1 MRSAKRLSCDQGGAA
16 LVEFALIVP
25 VLLILLMGG
34 FDMAHR
40 LYARAVLQGAVQK
53 AARDTGLED
62 GTVAARQTAIDTK
75 VRDQARLIHNGAT
88 FTFDRRSYRTF
99 TRAAE
104 PAETWTDTNGD
115 KVCNAGEPFNDVN
128 RNGTR
133 DADVGVSG
141 QGGAQDAVVYSVRM
155 QYPAVTPVF
164 GLIGINRQVDL
175 TARTVLRNQPYNDQG
190 SELSPIAGNCA

>member
-1 MRSAKRLSCDQGGAA
+1 MSSAKKLSCDQGGAA
-16 LVEFALIVP
+16 LMEFALIVP
-25 VLLILLMGG
+25 VLLILLMGA

-62 GTVAARQTAIDTK
+62 GTLAARQAAIDTNVK
-75 VRDQARLIHNGAT
+75 NQARMIHNGAK

-99 TRAAE
+99 ARAAE
-104 PAETWTDTNGD
+104 PGEAWTDTNGD
-115 KVCNAGEPFNDVN
+115 KVCNAGEPFNDIN

-133 DADVGVSG
+133 DADIGVSG

-164 GLIGINRQVDL
+164 GLIGIDQQVDL

-190 SELSPIAGNCA
+190 SELPPIAGNCA